1 MKDIYITLL
10 AGNQLSLLQARSSI
24 QSSTGE
30 DFMSVL
36 SPFKV
41 LCICPYLYHS
51 LGSTQWGFCLSD
63 FHVCDR
69 LHWSNA
75 CTTPECIWRLIK
87 NSMRLL
93 SPWNFLYELLVV
105 GGDWL
110 FFKKNK
116 QTNEQTKNNNNKTL
130 LCLTFPATLCL
141 GPKVKD
147 RKRLP

>member
-24 QSSTGE
+24 QSSTGK
-30 DFMSVL
+30 DFISVL

-63 FHVCDR
+63 FQVCGR
-69 LHWSNA
+69 LHRSNA
-75 CTTPECIWRLIK
+75 CTTPVYIWRLIK

-93 SPWNFLYELLVV
+93 SPWNFLYELLV
-105 GGDWL
+105 GGGGTD
-110 FFKKNK
+110 FKKK
-116 QTNEQTKNNNNKTL
+116 QTNEQTKNNNKKNLTL
-130 LCLTFPATLCL
+130 SHISCHFVFRT
-141 GPKVKD
+141 KRKRQKD
-147 RKRLP
+147 RLS